1 MRHRIPAIAVA
12 GIILAAFGSDLR
24 ATPAASGRVL
34 GIVKDGFGLAIAD
47 ADILAVGQ
55 TIVSSRSDVRG
66 RFQMNLPPGN
76 YVLKAARTGYVSTY
90 REPVSVDSTTR
101 LERTITLTRQSDSP
115 FAIPTDSHAHTDL
128 AWQLRHLPRSVLRDE
143 GGTSDTGNK
152 GASQSTQNRSN
163 RLGFLDQDFTG
174 QVNLL
179 TTASATPL
187 SAPHATATPRGV
199 AFIVLGAPVGVTG
212 DWRVRGAIGSGD
224 GSSWN
229 LLGEYDSRDFAGH
242 TATFGLSYSTQQ
254 DESPAT
260 GVVMT
265 TVLPDT
271 RRVANVYGRD
281 KWRLTQRIDLSYGVR
296 AGRYDYLRVPNLYS
310 GDASVRAR
318 VLPRTYLEG
327 SAARNRVAPG
337 AEEFLPPAADSPW
350 LPPERTFSSLFGV
363 RDVMRAEDVQHL
375 EVGAAREFG
384 REAYARTIRVRA
396 FRQQT
401 TDQMVTLFGSRKPSD
416 LGHYRVAQ
424 AGEVQVDGW
433 AAGVEGVIVGSLS
446 GAIEYTQVFADWRS
460 SGRTRGLRL
469 VAPSIVRP
477 SAERVH
483 DVLASLDA
491 AFNNSQTRMQVVY
504 RYSSAFSSEVGGRMP
519 VPGSRFDV
527 QMHQAL
533 PYRPGGDGRV
543 ELIFAVRTLFRDV
556 RSGAS
561 FYDELLTV
569 RPPTRFMGGIQVRF

>member
-12 GIILAAFGSDLR
+12 GIILAAFGSDLG
-24 ATPAASGRVL
+24 ATGAASGRVL
-34 GIVKDGFGLAIAD
+34 GIVKDGSGLAIAD

-66 RFQMNLPPGN
+66 RFQMNLVPGN
-76 YVLKAARTGYVSTY
+76 YVLKATRAGYVSTY
-90 REPVSVDSTTR
+90 REPVRVESTTR

-143 GGTSDTGNK
+143 SGTSDAGNQ
-152 GASQSTQNRSN
+152 GTTQPQPNRSN
-163 RLGFLDQDFTG
+163 RWAFLDQEFTG

-179 TTASATPL
+179 TTASTTPL
-187 SAPHATATPRGV
+187 SAPHASATPRGV

-224 GSSWN
+224 GASWN
-229 LLGEYDSRDFAGH
+229 LLGEYESRDFAGH

-254 DESPAT
+254 YESPAT

-271 RRVANVYGRD
+271 RRVANVFGRD
-281 KWRLTQRIDLSYGVR
+281 TWRVTRWIDLSYGVR

-318 VLPRTYLEG
+318 ILPRTYIEG
-327 SAARNRVAPG
+327 SAASNRVAPG
-337 AEEFLPPAADSPW
+337 AEEFLPPPADGPW
-350 LPPERTFSSLFGV
+350 LPPERTFSSLFGAS
-363 RDVMRAEDVQHL
+363 DVMRAEDVQHV

-384 REAYARTIRVRA
+384 REAYSRTIRVRA

-401 TDQMVTLFGSRKPSD
+401 TDQMVTLFGSRKPAD

-433 AAGVEGVIVGSLS
+433 AAGIDGVIAGGLS
-446 GAIEYTQVFADWRS
+446 GAIEYMQVFADWGS
-460 SGRTRGLRL
+460 AGRTRGLRL

-477 SAERVH
+477 STERVH

-491 AFNNSQTRMQVVY
+491 AFNNAQTRMQVVY
-504 RYSSAFSSEVGGRMP
+504 RYSTAFSSDQGGRMP

-527 QMHQAL
+527 QLHQAL
-533 PYRPGGDGRV
+533 PYRPAGDGRV

-556 RSGAS
+556 RNGAS